1 MSQLLGLLNG
11 AIFVLVP
18 TVVSCE
24 GASLAVLLRKHLTP
38 TLLDDALGALDKVL
52 PQPEAKRVRV
62 MENYPDRIMSYSGVS
77 NTGDDRVS
85 SKIQSATVFF
95 LRLRSNAMSALSFA
109 KKQIH

>member
-62 MENYPDRIMSYSGVS
+62 RVMENYPDRIMSYSGVS
-77 NTGDDRVS
+77 NTGDV
-85 SKIQSATVFF
+85 
-95 LRLRSNAMSALSFA
+95 
-109 KKQIH
+109 